1 MGGPGSFLPL
11 APLGDDSDDDPDPRG
26 KDRPPASKASSS
38 KAPAE
43 GKATGPLPPKASS
56 SASAKASAKAKP
68 KVGAAPPP
76 LPPASPSSP
85 EFLVGG
91 GGASISPIEPKA
103 KGKAKAK
110 AKGKAKA
117 KPLKPLVCAIGE
129 GFVWYEEYTA
139 PLMHRVYGNW
149 TFHCT
154 REGCPNDCKRT
165 LGVIPRNCRKF
176 GDLEP
181 LAFLH
186 AWRDCTIDPR
196 LGHRKSPVLD
206 ADVKTF
212 YEDHVDELDALRD
225 MFYLGP

>member
-56 SASAKASAKAKP
+56 SSSAKASAKAK
-68 KVGAAPPP
+68 VGAASPP

-91 GGASISPIEPKA
+91 GGASISPFEPKA

-117 KPLKPLVCAIGE
+117 KPLKPLVPAIGE
-129 GFVWYEEYTA
+129 GFVWYENYTA

-165 LGVIPRNCRKF
+165 LGVIPRNCKKF

-196 LGHRKSPVLD
+196 LGHRKSPVRD
-206 ADVKTF
+206 EDVKTF
-212 YEDHVDELDALRD
+212 YEDHVDELEALRD
-225 MFYLGP
+225 MFYSGP